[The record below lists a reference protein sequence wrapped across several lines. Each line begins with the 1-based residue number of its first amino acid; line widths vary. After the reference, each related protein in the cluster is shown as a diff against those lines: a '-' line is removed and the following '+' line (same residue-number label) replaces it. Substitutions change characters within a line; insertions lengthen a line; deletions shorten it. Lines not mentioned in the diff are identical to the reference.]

1 MVPVHSSI
9 INLSTLCTGLRQV
22 LEVEL
27 VASLSVDPTGQPVS
41 WAELAQQWNASEKC
55 FQFGS
60 VNLKTT
66 KQ

>member
-41 WAELAQQWNASEKC
+41 WAELAQQWN
-55 FQFGS
+55 GS
-60 VNLKTT
+60 
-66 KQ
+66 